1 MKKTK
6 KLLSFV
12 LALSMV
18 FSMAA
23 CGGSET
29 TETTAE
35 AVQEQS
41 GETVNYTVSVETLGG
56 MAMPGVDIY
65 IYADNTL
72 ADLKQYGETDESG
85 SASFAMSESGDYAIV
100 LSGVPEGYN
109 VAESYSFRGAS
120 AEIQL
125 ESSLIKGENLSGAT
139 LGLGDVMYDFSILT
153 PAGESVTLSEM
164 LEQKKMVMLNFWF
177 STCGPCANEFPYM
190 EEAYQMYQ
198 DTVGIIAMDPLEQD
212 QAVEA
217 YQASMGL
224 TFPMA
229 ACPAAWSA
237 TFNISGYPTSI
248 VIDRYGVICL
258 IEVGGITSLRPFT
271 SIFETFS
278 RDDYEQKLYNNVS
291 ELITQVRPTYE
302 MDSSENIA
310 AIMNSG
316 DVQVTY
322 RAEEGDSAEYCWPF
336 IAAEKNGVS
345 CLKASNQG
353 IEDSYAILYADVEL
367 KAGQAVGFDYLA
379 STEYGTDVM
388 FVIVDEEDIYQIS
401 GTSETEEWKSCYP
414 WVATED
420 GTYEVALCY
429 LKDESG
435 NAGDDTVYVK
445 NLRVVDSADV
455 DTETF
460 IPRLAASTEDGFEYT
475 YVDVVLNEEDN
486 YYHVGDKNGPLLL
499 ANLMGYTQFSEE
511 KTVWDLVYDGT
522 ITVNGHNYYDEIV
535 EFCNYASNSSLNG
548 YCTVTSELAE
558 LLKIVAD
565 VAGFEGTDTEWLKLC
580 SYYQVYGSDSAQLED
595 PIKGLAPFCAY
606 EAKEGKN
613 VESNYFYYNRAII
626 PRGMMA
632 EFTPSRSGVY
642 RITSRNDSQDGV
654 EGWLFNENKE
664 VIYTY
669 EQSERLFNDSD
680 NVSMLYYMEAGKS
693 YYLDIAFWD
702 VYQVGYIYY
711 DIEYVGAT
719 MDLFRLC
726 APGYFTY
733 DTNATGDAMYHLISG
748 GIDVVLGED
757 GYYYEDLGVDESGKQ
772 LLGSKIYADFTG
784 VTGVFG
790 TPISSVPS
798 YNEDGTVKKDENG
811 NPVMIKGMIDLMGF
825 DFSKT
830 EDDLYILSFL
840 EKHGGDVEATD
851 AYLHEL
857 WGDEYD
863 GYAEIYQL
871 EDVYAG
877 RYHGEGE
884 DLTAAVSEYLDD
896 IITTGS
902 KEIIGCV
909 AVDEN
914 LAELLQKIM
923 DKYTFENVDDSWV
936 KMCYYYEHLG
946 PNN

>member
-1 MKKTK
+1 MNKTK

-12 LALSMV
+12 LALAMV

-23 CGGSET
+23 CGGGEA
-29 TETTAE
+29 TETTA
-35 AVQEQS
+35 AVVEES

-56 MAMPGVDIY
+56 MVMPGVDIY

-72 ADLKQYGETDESG
+72 ADLKQYGETDENG
-85 SASFAMSESGDYAIV
+85 QASFTMSESSDYAIV
-100 LSGVPEGYN
+100 LSGAPDGYA
-109 VAESYSFRGAS
+109 VAESYSFRGTS
-120 AEIQL
+120 ADIQL

-153 PAGESVTLSEM
+153 PAGETVTLSEM
-164 LEQKKMVMLNFWF
+164 LAEKKMVMLNFWF

-190 EEAYQMYQ
+190 EEAYQMYK

-271 SIFETFS
+271 SIFETFTA
-278 RDDYEQKLYNNVS
+278 DDYEQKIYSSVS
-291 ELITQVRPTYE
+291 ELITNVKPTYE
-302 MDSSENIA
+302 MDSPENVA
-310 AIMNSG
+310 ALLNSG
-316 DVQVTY
+316 EIEVTY
-322 RAEEGDSAEYCWPF
+322 RAEEGESAEYCWPF
-336 IAAEKNGVS
+336 IATEKNGET
-345 CLKASNQG
+345 CMKASNQG
-353 IEDSYAILYADVEL
+353 IEDSYAILYADVTL

-388 FVIVDEEDIYQIS
+388 FVIVDDEDIYQIS
-401 GTSETEEWKSCYP
+401 GTSETEAWKSCYP

-435 NAGDDTVYVK
+435 NAGDDTVYIK
-445 NLRVVDSADV
+445 NMRVVDEKEIDAES
-455 DTETF
+455 F
-460 IPRLAASTEDGFEYT
+460 IPRLAATTKDGFEYT

-511 KTVWDLVYDGT
+511 KTVWELAYNGT
-522 ITVNGHNYYDEIV
+522 ITVNGHNYYDELV

-548 YCTVTSELAE
+548 YCTVTGELAE
-558 LLKIVAD
+558 LLKIVAQ
-565 VAGFEGTDTEWLKLC
+565 VAGFDGTDNEWLKMC
-580 SYYQVYGSDSAQLED
+580 SYYQVYGSDNAQLED

-626 PRGMMA
+626 PRGLLA
-632 EFTPSRSGVY
+632 EFTPTRTGVY
-642 RITSRNDSQDGV
+642 RITSRNESQDGV
-654 EGWLFNENKE
+654 EGWIFSENRE
-664 VIYTY
+664 ELYVY

-693 YYLDIAFWD
+693 YYIDIAFWD
-702 VYQVGYIYY
+702 VYEVGYIYY

-719 MDLFRLC
+719 MNLFRLC

-772 LLGSKIYADFTG
+772 RYGSKIYADFTG

-790 TPISSVPS
+790 TPIASVPS
-798 YNEDGTVKKDENG
+798 YNADGTIKKDENG
-811 NPVMIKGMIDLMGF
+811 DTVMIKGMIDMDGF

-830 EDDLYILSFL
+830 EDDLYIMAFL
-840 EKHGGDVEATD
+840 EKYDGDVEATD

-857 WGDEYD
+857 WGEEYD
-863 GYAEIYQL
+863 AYAEIYQL
-871 EDVYAG
+871 DDVYAG

-884 DLTAAVSEYLDD
+884 DLSDAISEYLDD

-902 KEIIGCV
+902 QELIGCV

-914 LAELLQKIM
+914 LAQLLQKIM
-923 DKYTFENVDDSWV
+923 DKYTFENVDDSWI
-936 KMCYYYEHLG
+936 KMCYYYQYLG
-946 PNN
+946 PQK